1 MVLVVGSCA
10 ILDTSSTCG
19 YNSNYRNSICSNMC
33 EECKVGEIQ
42 GHDVIYI
49 PSKDVIFCKNTAIK
63 FSIIEKIIRSNLER
77 SEIPEKN
84 LTIIKDNG
92 IVSLGCLTTTITNCL
107 NIRKRVR
114 KQKV

>member
-1 MVLVVGSCA
+1 
-10 ILDTSSTCG
+10 
-19 YNSNYRNSICSNMC
+19 MC

-42 GHDVIYI
+42 GYDVIYI

-77 SEIPEKN
+77 IEIPEKN

-92 IVSLGCLTTTITNCL
+92 IVHLGCLTTTMENCL
-107 NIRKRVR
+107 NIRRRTSKL
-114 KQKV
+114 KV

>member
-1 MVLVVGSCA
+1 
-10 ILDTSSTCG
+10 
-19 YNSNYRNSICSNMC
+19 MC

-42 GHDVIYI
+42 GYDVIYI

-77 SEIPEKN
+77 YKIPEKN

-92 IVSLGCLTTTITNCL
+92 TVSLGCLTTTMANCL
-107 NIRKRVR
+107 DIRKRVR

>member
-1 MVLVVGSCA
+1 
-10 ILDTSSTCG
+10 
-19 YNSNYRNSICSNMC
+19 MC

-77 SEIPEKN
+77 YKIPEKD

-92 IVSLGCLTTTITNCL
+92 TVSLGCLTTTMANCL
-107 NIRKRVR
+107 DIRKRVR

>member
-1 MVLVVGSCA
+1 
-10 ILDTSSTCG
+10 
-19 YNSNYRNSICSNMC
+19 MC

-77 SEIPEKN
+77 CKILEKN

-92 IVSLGCLTTTITNCL
+92 IVHLGCLTTTMENCL
-107 NIRKRVR
+107 NIRRRISKL
-114 KQKV
+114 KV